1 MSTATES
8 KRNRTR
14 RWLWPLL
21 VIAALTWGG
30 YWWLSRGRGPDVA
43 VDETAP
49 TSATGGAEEGA
60 ANPGSSPQSGA
71 HQKQLDELKR
81 REQFREEWARRL
93 EEFMNSSDQDSVEAR
108 QAFEREYEA
117 AQRREHL
124 RRIGEF
130 VDSANRDFAFSF
142 RVLDQED
149 APVPDV
155 AVEALVSVAQSDLS
169 EKRETLAA
177 VTDGSGI
184 FRLEGKG
191 ISIVL
196 SFRKSGYRFPQVESL
211 ALDRMSEA
219 ELERLNRGEDQM
231 TIRAWR
237 QPSEPADDVRT
248 GLTYH
253 KVVADGSFRGA
264 DIERFRD
271 LVQVS
276 MTRAADGT
284 FAKPSSWSA
293 GLRIRNGEIQETAST
308 FLYEAPESGYG
319 PQWSVSYDK
328 GADDWALSKTH
339 SFFFRS
345 DGGRIHGALTV
356 EFRPYYNVVE
366 ESSAGIDYR
375 LNATGSRNLLS
386 TKDR

>member
-1 MSTATES
+1 M
-8 KRNRTR
+8 
-14 RWLWPLL
+14 
-21 VIAALTWGG
+21 
-30 YWWLSRGRGPDVA
+30 
-43 VDETAP
+43 
-49 TSATGGAEEGA
+49 
-60 ANPGSSPQSGA
+60 
-71 HQKQLDELKR
+71 KR
-81 REQFREEWARRL
+81 RERFREDWDRRL
-93 EEFMNSSDQDSVEAR
+93 KEFMNSSDKDSEEAR
-108 QAFEREYEA
+108 QAFEKEYEA

-124 RRIGEF
+124 RRIGEI
-130 VDSANRDFAFSF
+130 VDSTNRDFAFSF
-142 RVLDQED
+142 RVLDQGD

-155 AVEALVSVAQSDLS
+155 AVEAFVSIVQSDLS

-177 VTDGSGI
+177 VTDESGI
-184 FRLEGKG
+184 FHLEGKG
-191 ISIVL
+191 MSIIL
-196 SFRKSGYRFPQVESL
+196 TFLKSGYRFPQDESL
-211 ALDRMSEA
+211 GLDQMSEA
-219 ELERLNRGEDQM
+219 EFERLNRNEDPM

-237 QPSEPADDVRT
+237 QSWEPADDVRT
-248 GLTYH
+248 GFTYQ
-253 KVVADGSFRGA
+253 KIVADGSSQGA
-264 DIERFRD
+264 AIERFRD
-271 LVQVS
+271 LVQLS

-284 FAKPSSWSA
+284 FTEPSSWTA

-366 ESSAGIDYR
+366 ESSVGIDYR

-386 TKDR
+386 TKDLSREGR